1 VRNAEGNLTAED
13 CWMSRRI
20 AEMSEEEFVRAGFEQ
35 LKRGF
40 EEEFE
45 RTGDEAGRAYLKI
58 LSKATAESVYKS
70 SVSTVQESGYGNLL
84 KRFSLLPFHKCYV
97 YGEKNKGV
105 FPAEKLLRQKGT
117 SIFYVAKSGHN
128 MMDENPDE
136 FYDLILKIIRQS
148 R

>member
-1 VRNAEGNLTAED
+1 MRNAEGNLTAED

-70 SVSTVQESGYGNLL
+70 SVSTVQESDYGDLL